1 MTQKATLSSIDPKSL
16 DSSLI
21 QNQRLQA
28 AIERVLERGGKG
40 SAVAVRYDRQHH
52 KHNKS

>member
-1 MTQKATLSSIDPKSL
+1 MSQKTTLPNIDPKTL
-16 DSSLI
+16 DNSLI
-21 QNQRLQA
+21 ENHRLQA
-28 AIERVLERGGKG
+28 AVARVIERGGKG

>member
-1 MTQKATLSSIDPKSL
+1 MSQKATLPNIDPKSL

-28 AIERVLERGGKG
+28 AVARVIERGGKG
-40 SAVAVRYDRQHH
+40 STVAVRYDKQHH
-52 KHNKS
+52 RHNKS